1 MSSAVV
7 NGGGCS
13 TRPWDIISSRS
24 TALGN
29 GNGYGYGNGW
39 GSSKKTA
46 NAAANDLMKQVTREK
61 HAREEKKEKRQEE
74 KKAEEELAKAR
85 REETL
90 ACTVIAAAKSPPEY
104 TPLPKDSPLF
114 EMTKEELTEYVT
126 GFLGLSGE
134 EADNYV
140 AQVKEQNDSFELLEN
155 ETIFSDE
162 EEAADHLA
170 RHGVQANNLFG
181 NDIQEMA
188 TPTFDLTA
196 NSPEKKKTKGIAG
209 ATASYKVNN
218 KNDHT
223 PPTNPHSSPILP
235 CH

>member
-1 MSSAVV
+1 M
-7 NGGGCS
+7 
-13 TRPWDIISSRS
+13 
-24 TALGN
+24 
-29 GNGYGYGNGW
+29 
-39 GSSKKTA
+39 
-46 NAAANDLMKQVTREK
+46 
-61 HAREEKKEKRQEE
+61 
-74 KKAEEELAKAR
+74 
-85 REETL
+85 
-90 ACTVIAAAKSPPEY
+90 IAAAKSPPEY

-181 NDIQEMA
+181 DDIQEMA

-196 NSPEKKKTKGIAG
+196 NSPKKKKTKGIAG
-209 ATASYKVNN
+209 VQKAYNRYTTKGFSI
-218 KNDHT
+218 
-223 PPTNPHSSPILP
+223 PPTAHVHTHPLTYVEAAIL
-235 CH
+235 CLTSDDK